1 MCFVLGLQLT
11 CVTIS
16 SVLCLWTIAS
26 CFTKSCFLAVV
37 TSLRSAG
44 QRGIMLSCTG
54 LARWGWQMPHCC
66 NKKCMVS
73 WTLRHGAPCLIHTGS
88 SLNALWLVPLVPL
101 LFAFVTPLPCSTCVD
116 LVLFVLM
123 RASVVTFPLLSICS
137 GRARNS
143 SGGSTWWNGLRVVTG
158 EPGVCCK
165 GKSIF
170 FFCSCCCCSCPSI
183 WFPGSTQKF
192 VGPPETPISFQGLP
206 VAEPDFSEHEVFRAV
221 GRPKCGKTTGMSK
234 VSVEL
239 LRSLVA
245 TPLGLHALAV
255 MLNAFLHEPEQ
266 ANLELSFGWV
276 ILLPKS
282 SYVSDAKGFRP
293 IVCGEVFAKLAAKM
307 ATDRLVDGWA
317 VPACCFGSVAG
328 KGLAEAL
335 YIVKH
340 AAQTSACLPSGTV
353 FVQVDLSQAFDSL
366 FVNSILS
373 FIRGCWSSTTAL
385 SASLLRWVLLHSRLR
400 FQLFDEVWWCDQ
412 GRGTQQGG
420 THSPTLFGRIVAC
433 HFQELVAT
441 WTSRG
446 ERPPFIAGAHSL
458 YGLWFVDDSTLLFRN
473 LAQAARLM
481 PDVIALLRHLG
492 LAINVSKSCVLG
504 SGLPLVLPGCL
515 EPFPVCRQSVYL
527 GLPLQLVE
535 DDELMCDKLCN
546 RATAAF
552 FSNRPL
558 LTCRSATRGHRL
570 RLFHSLV
577 TASIQWSLCVVSVKQ
592 GSLRRFRVHCVT
604 LLAWLLGARAHN
616 SWFAVECLQVLRHC
630 VKLWARVYSQI
641 WDSLLARKVW
651 QWIGHVLRMPP
662 ASLTRSVLLG
672 LQPSEQQRRTRTGP
686 NNSGHRN
693 VIRFLAHH
701 DIPLTAAQNR
711 HQWHT
716 LEDTWLRFNGVLVRE
731 SDCHVFA
738 IPSDDHL
745 WTRKCLQGSFHGQ
758 QLFVCKV
765 DGSLQCCM
773 ELHRVMGWR
782 KRSFVAFCLR
792 DLLAGI
798 MGANWL
804 HSGTFHV
811 RVLLFQ
817 DAHHDQVTKF
827 LSETPM
833 SFQPFHL
840 SNIVTEV
847 SPVPPAWAG
856 EMKSLAEV
864 LADWH
869 IRPGH
874 WANGSP
880 LALG

>member
-1 MCFVLGLQLT
+1 M
-11 CVTIS
+11 
-16 SVLCLWTIAS
+16 
-26 CFTKSCFLAVV
+26 
-37 TSLRSAG
+37 
-44 QRGIMLSCTG
+44 
-54 LARWGWQMPHCC
+54 
-66 NKKCMVS
+66 
-73 WTLRHGAPCLIHTGS
+73 
-88 SLNALWLVPLVPL
+88 
-101 LFAFVTPLPCSTCVD
+101 
-116 LVLFVLM
+116 
-123 RASVVTFPLLSICS
+123 
-137 GRARNS
+137 
-143 SGGSTWWNGLRVVTG
+143 
-158 EPGVCCK
+158 
-165 GKSIF
+165 
-170 FFCSCCCCSCPSI
+170 
-183 WFPGSTQKF
+183 
-192 VGPPETPISFQGLP
+192 
-206 VAEPDFSEHEVFRAV
+206 
-221 GRPKCGKTTGMSK
+221 
-234 VSVEL
+234 
-239 LRSLVA
+239 
-245 TPLGLHALAV
+245 
-255 MLNAFLHEPEQ
+255 
-266 ANLELSFGWV
+266 
-276 ILLPKS
+276 
-282 SYVSDAKGFRP
+282 
-293 IVCGEVFAKLAAKM
+293 
-307 ATDRLVDGWA
+307 
-317 VPACCFGSVAG
+317 
-328 KGLAEAL
+328 
-335 YIVKH
+335 
-340 AAQTSACLPSGTV
+340 
-353 FVQVDLSQAFDSL
+353 
-366 FVNSILS
+366 
-373 FIRGCWSSTTAL
+373 
-385 SASLLRWVLLHSRLR
+385 HSRLR

-441 WTSRG
+441 WTSWG

-672 LQPSEQQRRTRTGP
+672 LQPSEQQRRARTGP

-840 SNIVTEV
+840 SNVVTEV

-864 LADWH
+864 LAD
-869 IRPGH
+869 
-874 WANGSP
+874 
-880 LALG
+880 

>member
-1 MCFVLGLQLT
+1 MRSGLFLS
-11 CVTIS
+11 CSCSSLSSLLCPAALVSIS
-16 SVLCLWTIAS
+16 FSLCWWEPAS
-26 CFTKSCFLAVV
+26 CPFPCYPCAAEERETAVEAALGGTGFAWWLA
-37 TSLRSAG
+37 SPAF
-44 QRGIMLSCTG
+44 
-54 LARWGWQMPHCC
+54 AAKENRW
-66 NKKCMVS
+66 
-73 WTLRHGAPCLIHTGS
+73 
-88 SLNALWLVPLVPL
+88 
-101 LFAFVTPLPCSTCVD
+101 
-116 LVLFVLM
+116 
-123 RASVVTFPLLSICS
+123 
-137 GRARNS
+137 
-143 SGGSTWWNGLRVVTG
+143 
-158 EPGVCCK
+158 
-165 GKSIF
+165 

-183 WFPGSTQKF
+183 WFPGFGCCPCPWALHAKVCWATWD
-192 VGPPETPISFQGLP
+192 FQGLP

-221 GRPKCGKTTGMSK
+221 GRLKCGKTTGMSK

-239 LRSLVA
+239 LRSLVE

-255 MLNAFLHEPEQ
+255 MLNAFLHGPEQ

-366 FVNSILS
+366 FVNSILT

-458 YGLWFVDDSTLLFRN
+458 YGLWFVDHSILLFRN

-515 EPFPVCRQSVYL
+515 EPFPVCHQSVYL

-711 HQWHT
+711 HHWHT

-731 SDCHVFA
+731 SDCNVFA

-840 SNIVTEV
+840 SHIVTEV